1 MLMGSAQTEHV
12 HHNILLHS
20 AEQIVCTMTCYWV
33 QLHMQP
39 SITTPFQAPTLAP
52 KGDDLV
58 IIMATGQTSNVIK
71 GL

>member
-1 MLMGSAQTEHV
+1 
-12 HHNILLHS
+12 
-20 AEQIVCTMTCYWV
+20 MTCYWV

-58 IIMATGQTSNVIK
+58 IIMATEQTSNVIK